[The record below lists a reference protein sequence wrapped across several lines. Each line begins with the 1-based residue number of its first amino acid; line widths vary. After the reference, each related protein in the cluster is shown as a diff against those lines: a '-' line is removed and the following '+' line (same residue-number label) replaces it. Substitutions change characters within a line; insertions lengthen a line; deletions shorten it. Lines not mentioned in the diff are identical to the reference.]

1 MGEVIDGGFS
11 DEYWRVC
18 CEECGRS
25 MEVWINRHGD
35 WLWSCPEHGD
45 VDEGEE

>member
-1 MGEVIDGGFS
+1 MGEVIDGLFT

-25 MEVWINRHGD
+25 MEFWLNRQGD
-35 WLWSCPEHGD
+35 WVLSCPEHGD
-45 VDEGEE
+45 IDEGEE